1 MLWSIAAEHQL
12 DLLQE
17 PIMGVQLSFLVSPGP
32 SRLGHTHGSG
42 TEGTFAELPVLWDF
56 CLSSMLSKNTQTNAR

>member
-17 PIMGVQLSFLVSPGP
+17 PITGAQLSLLVSPGP
-32 SRLGHTHGSG
+32 SRPGHTRGSG
-42 TEGTFAELPVLWDF
+42 TEGAFAELPVLWDF
-56 CLSSMLSKNTQTNAR
+56 CLSKNMETKAR